1 MGVKTKVVDWF
12 NKVIRQ
18 KTEKIFEYDYPI
30 SDEMESVVT
39 QCANVYTGKPLWVQ
53 EDKLQT
59 GKVAKI
65 VCSEVSRLI
74 TLGLEVSITGSSRAE
89 WLQSQIDTLFEDA
102 RLRTYIEYCMAY
114 GTLAFKPNG
123 EYIDIFKPNEF
134 IITKERNGKVEGI
147 IFIYKENDNDR
158 YFTRFEYHKLED
170 EKVYVTNIAYE
181 GKKELDLKKRINLE
195 DVDVW
200 DGISEDWEYE
210 RSEFFSILKVA
221 EANNIDSDSAL
232 GLPIF
237 ANSLEE
243 LKNYD
248 IGYTRWATE
257 ISDSEKIILL
267 DSDRMLTAGKKFN
280 PSGLEEQRKLMKLPH
295 YVKNVMGD
303 GASDFYQEINPQIN
317 TSVRL
322 EGLNFLLSLIGYK
335 CGFSGGY
342 FNLNEK
348 TGMVTATQVEAD
360 DRRTIELIKDN
371 RNALEECLNSL
382 IEALNNMADAYKI
395 EGAGTGD
402 YDVNYNF
409 EDITHNLE
417 EDRNRWYSYVISGQ
431 IPFWYFLVKFEG
443 MTEEEAKELAI
454 TQPQLF
460 GEPSDE
466 PVDKTE
472 EPKEEPTEPTKEEPV
487 EEEKEVKK

>member
-1 MGVKTKVVDWF
+1 MRNKIIDWF

-18 KTEKIFEYDYPI
+18 KAEKTFEFDYPI
-30 SDEMESVVT
+30 SAQMEKTVGA
-39 QCANVYTGKPLWVQ
+39 CAKVYSGKPDWAI
-53 EDKLQT
+53 EDELET

-65 VCSEVSRLI
+65 ICSEVARLVS
-74 TLGLEVSITGSSRAE
+74 LGLEVSITGSSRAE

-123 EYIDIFKPNEF
+123 EYIDVFKPNEF
-134 IITKERNGKVEGI
+134 IITKERNGQVEGI
-147 IFIYKENDNDR
+147 IFIFKDNEDDR
-158 YFTRFEYHKLED
+158 YFTRLEHHELVD
-170 EKVYVTNIAYE
+170 GIIKVTNKAYE
-181 GKKELDLKKRINLE
+181 GKKELDLKREISLDTVEAWADLE
-195 DVDVW
+195 EEW
-200 DGISEDWEYE
+200 TYE
-210 RSEFFSILKVA
+210 KGRFYSILKVA
-221 EANNIDSDSAL
+221 EANNIDSESAL

-237 ANSLEE
+237 ANALDE

-248 IGYTRWATE
+248 IGYTRWARE
-257 ISDSEKIILL
+257 IYDSEKIVLI
-267 DSDRMLTAGKKFN
+267 DSDRMLTAGRKYT
-280 PSGLEEQRKLMKLPH
+280 PSGLEEQRKIMKLPH
-295 YVKNVMGD
+295 YVRNVIGD
-303 GASDFYQEINPQIN
+303 GTSDFYQEINPQIN
-317 TSVRL
+317 TTIRL

-371 RNALEECLNSL
+371 RNALEDCLNTL
-382 IEALNNMADAYKI
+382 IEALNTMADAYEI
-395 EGAGTGD
+395 EGSGSGD
-402 YDVNYNF
+402 YEVAYNF

-443 MTEEEAKELAI
+443 MTEEEAKEVSV
-454 TQPQLF
+454 TTPQLF
-460 GEPSDE
+460 EEVSTE
-466 PVDKTE
+466 EEIKEEKETIE
-472 EPKEEPTEPTKEEPV
+472 EPKV
-487 EEEKEVKK
+487 E